1 MKKRLFAILLTVF
14 MIASLLPAGALAS
27 DSLIP
32 INVGGTYLNG
42 GAGSTA
48 YARINEYGYVV
59 TGGEYINENNYDVS
73 WDGSTLTLK
82 NATIDGNI
90 KKGSGVSIFNGS
102 LTIVL
107 IGDNKVI
114 GVSGTA
120 GGSSPAIAVW
130 SGGLTIEGEGSL
142 TVTGGGIE
150 GTYIVN
156 RSYGLYAR
164 NNITINSGTITAIGG
179 AVAQGGSYSY
189 PISYG
194 ICSEYGSVNISGGDV
209 TATGGESEDK
219 SYGIFAR
226 DDVNVTGGEVTA
238 NGGKSSGFG
247 DSHGIRADSVNVS
260 SGTVNANGGE
270 TTGSS
275 CGVYAN
281 SVEVTG
287 GAIYANNNAAAVT
300 GSSYGIYSMGSVTIG
315 DPNTYLGTVYAYGAP
330 ATGDGSD
337 SYGIY
342 ARGNVT
348 MSGFARVTATG
359 GNAPSGD
366 SFGISAGGNVEM
378 SGNSTVSA
386 TGGSFGIRAGSVTWS
401 GYSNVTATGGTS
413 AISAEGDVAMSG
425 YGEVTATGDS
435 AVSDSY
441 GISADSGDVSIS
453 NGTAK
458 AESSDSGIY
467 AGEGDVAISG
477 GTVSATGGSYGIK
490 TDAGQTIISGG
501 ESITAS
507 GGIQAISDCKISPV
521 SGTTGDILGGE
532 NADGTGAGNVAAD
545 DDLSGHKYL
554 NIKFDV
560 PASAITVGSA
570 ELHGGH
576 GAIAYAKTDEGGNV
590 TLGGDEANHNIKW
603 DGMTLTLKD
612 ATISGYIYHNS
623 SDVKSVRLVIEG
635 VNSITGNNA
644 GISQERSYEPS
655 LTISGGGTLKISAGN
670 TGINVYSLTIES
682 GKLEITAGQFGVNAP
697 GGVTIKGGEIEV
709 NGGNAFT
716 NDTEVTVD
724 PQSGKQICVYVG
736 DSEAEAWALGT
747 YTSETELIVADTVNK
762 YFHSYIEDAPI
773 VTNVSVSPETAT
785 VKVGGTQQFTAAV
798 SGTGDFSKDVNWSV
812 SGGISEG
819 TTISEDGLLTVA
831 EDETAESLTV
841 TAKSV
846 GDGTI
851 YDTATVTVT
860 QDEPEEHEIYIFGKG
875 YDAPFYA
882 TTDGTANSLTV
893 CGEDDNW
900 NIQWDGE
907 TLTLR
912 DATVF
917 CIMGNQAGTNTAIQ
931 RDAGERLA
939 IELIGD
945 NTVVGPEYGI
955 VAGNITISGDGTLRV
970 WAHAMPTDG
979 SKSYAFGGNVTI
991 TGGTVE
997 AAGYYAPVS
1006 GSLIIDPAEGGYELS
1021 AHDSFVADDD
1031 TPDWEA
1037 MAGAAEAVDFTAGSA
1052 VSLPEDTRYIKAAP
1066 AEDEP
1071 EPDPDWPDWPWHP
1084 GGSGGTVTRYV
1095 MLTFETRGGSELDE
1109 LRVPVGTTVDLSDY
1123 SSERAGYDFA
1133 LWYPDESFSG
1143 SIDEIYM
1150 DRDKTVYAAW
1160 EPFADAAPGDWFYG
1174 DLVYVYENGLMDGVS
1189 DTLFA
1194 PDGAVTRGMIVTIL
1208 HRLEGGPV
1216 VDYLLPFADVDEGAW
1231 YAEAV
1236 RWAASEGIVTGVSE
1250 TAFAPDEPVTR
1261 EQLAAILWRY
1271 AKYKGHDVSIGEST
1285 NILSYTDFA
1294 EISEY
1299 AIPAMQWACGEGIIT
1314 GSGEGVLNPRGGASR
1329 AEAAAMLA
1337 RFAK

>member
-1 MKKRLFAILLTVF
+1 ME
-14 MIASLLPAGALAS
+14 GA
-27 DSLIP
+27 
-32 INVGGTYLNG
+32 
-42 GAGSTA
+42 
-48 YARINEYGYVV
+48 
-59 TGGEYINENNYDVS
+59 
-73 WDGSTLTLK
+73 
-82 NATIDGNI
+82 
-90 KKGSGVSIFNGS
+90 
-102 LTIVL
+102 
-107 IGDNKVI
+107 
-114 GVSGTA
+114 
-120 GGSSPAIAVW
+120 SPAIAVNH
-130 SGGLTIEGEGSL
+130 GGLTINGEGSL
-142 TVTGGGIE
+142 AVTGGGIK
-150 GTYIVN
+150 GQHDVN
-156 RSYGLYAR
+156 RSFGIYA
-164 NNITINSGTITAIGG
+164 NGDVTVNGGTITATGG
-179 AVAQGGSYSY
+179 YVQDDVSH

-194 ICSEYGSVNISGGDV
+194 IFAEGGVNVTAGDV
-209 TATGGESEDK
+209 TATGGESEGV
-219 SYGIFAR
+219 SYGILTENS
-226 DDVNVTGGEVTA
+226 VSVSGGKLTA
-238 NGGKSSGFG
+238 TGGKSAGESFG
-247 DSHGIRADSVNVS
+247 ILADSVNVT
-260 SGTVNANGGE
+260 SGAVYVNGGE
-270 TTGSS
+270 TASASYGIR
-275 CGVYAN
+275 AN

-287 GAIYANNNAAAVT
+287 GVIYANNNAAAVT

-315 DPNTYLGTVYAYGAP
+315 DPNTYLGMAYAYGAP
-330 ATGDGSD
+330 ATGGGSD

-348 MSGFARVTATG
+348 MSGFAMVTATG
-359 GNAPSGD
+359 GEAGND

-401 GYSNVTATGGTS
+401 GYSNVTASGGTS
-413 AISAEGDVAMSG
+413 GISAEGDVAMSG

-435 AVSDSY
+435 AVSDSC

-453 NGTAK
+453 NGTVK
-458 AESSDSGIY
+458 ASGSDSGIY

-507 GGIQAISDCKISPV
+507 GEIQAINNCNISPV
-521 SGTTGDILGGE
+521 SGPKEEILGGDSEE
-532 NADGTGAGNVAAD
+532 NASEVSGDTG
-545 DDLSGHKYL
+545 LSGHKYL
-554 NIKFDV
+554 NITFDV
-560 PASAITVGSA
+560 PESEITVGGVD
-570 ELHGGH
+570 LNGGE
-576 GAIAYAKTDEGGNV
+576 GAVAYAKTDAVTGGV
-590 TLGGDEANHNIKW
+590 TLDGNEDNYNIKW

-612 ATISGYIYHNS
+612 ATISGNISHNNN
-623 SDVKSVRLVIEG
+623 DVPSIRLIIEG
-635 VNSITGNNA
+635 DSSINEDTFS
-644 GISQERSYEPS
+644 GINQERYYSSS

-682 GKLEITAGQFGVNAP
+682 GTLEITDGQSGFYAP

-709 NGGNAFT
+709 NCGSAFT
-716 NDTEVTVD
+716 NDTRVTVD
-724 PQSGKQICVYVG
+724 PQAGKQICVFAG
-736 DSEAEAWALGT
+736 ESEAEAEALGP
-747 YTSETELIVADTVNK
+747 YTSESKIPNSETAEK
-762 YFHSYIEDAPI
+762 YFHSYIEDAPT

-785 VKVGGTQQFTAAV
+785 VKVGGTVQFTAEV
-798 SGTGDFSKDVNWSV
+798 SGTGDYKKGVTWSV
-812 SGGISEG
+812 RGGISEG

-831 EDETAESLTV
+831 EDETATELTV
-841 TAKSV
+841 TATSV
-846 GDGTI
+846 GDRTKSA
-851 YDTATVTVT
+851 TAIVTVT
-860 QDEPEEHEIYIFGKG
+860 QDEPEVHEIYIFGEG

-882 TTDGTANSLTV
+882 TTGDTPNTLTV

-900 NIQWDGE
+900 NIKWDGE

-912 DATVF
+912 NATVF
-917 CIMGNQAGTNTAIQ
+917 CNMGNQAGTNTAIQ
-931 RDAGERLA
+931 RDLDVSLA

-970 WAHAMPTDG
+970 WAHEIPRDG
-979 SKSYAFGGNVTI
+979 IVSYAFGGNVTI

-1006 GSLIIDPAEGGYELS
+1006 GSFIIDPAEGGYELS
-1021 AHDSFVADDD
+1021 AHDSFVTDDVD
-1031 TPDWEA
+1031 ETPEWEA
-1037 MAGAAEAVDFTAGSA
+1037 MAGAAEAVGFTAGSA
-1052 VSLPEDTRYIKAAP
+1052 VTLPDGTRYIKAAP

-1174 DLVYVYENGLMDGVS
+1174 DLVYVCENGLMDGVS

-1194 PDGAVTRGMIVTIL
+1194 PDGAVTRGMIVTIM

-1314 GSGEGVLNPRGGASR
+1314 GSGEGVLNPRGGATR